1 MTPIHRKSVLGS
13 ESHTQELSMIKLELL
28 GLIKK
33 PKKKKKK
40 PTVPDHVILCK
51 HLLTLQVQIGNWL
64 SYVCVQTHFGY
75 D

>member
-1 MTPIHRKSVLGS
+1 MLGS
-13 ESHTQELSMIKLELL
+13 VSHIQKLSIIKLELL
-28 GLIKK
+28 GLIN
-33 PKKKKKK
+33 PPPPKKKK

-51 HLLTLQVQIGNWL
+51 HLLTLEVQIGNWL